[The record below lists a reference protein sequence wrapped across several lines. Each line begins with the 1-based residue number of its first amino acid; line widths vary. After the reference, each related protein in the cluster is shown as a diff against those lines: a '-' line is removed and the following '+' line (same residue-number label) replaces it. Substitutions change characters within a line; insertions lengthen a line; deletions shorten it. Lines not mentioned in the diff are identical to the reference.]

1 MNQQQVLQYI
11 AAHADQPELL
21 KPIRLAADKAIQA
34 YNATLKANTGLVPKY
49 STDALKM
56 ATWLAEQVMLRY
68 PYTKQP
74 NLEQWADDIDKLVR
88 CIKQPLDNKIAL
100 LFSQQDTSGGSRYA
114 VALTCASITSSCLL
128 RHRSCRL
135 SRAGGTVYEYG
146 TY

>member
-56 ATWLAEQVMLRY
+56 ATWLAEQVMKRY

-88 CIKQPLDNKIAL
+88 CDKQPLDNVKIAL
-100 LFSQQDTSGGSRYA
+100 LFSQQDTFWRQQIRSGANLRKHYEQLLVKAQEMQVERGGRYS
-114 VALTCASITSSCLL
+114 V
-128 RHRSCRL
+128 
-135 SRAGGTVYEYG
+135 
-146 TY
+146 

>member
-56 ATWLAEQVMLRY
+56 ATWLAEQVILRY

-88 CIKQPLDNKIAL
+88 CDRQPLDNVKIAL
-100 LFSQQDTSGGSRYA
+100 LFSQQDTFWRQQVRSGANLRKHYEHLLVKAQELQAKQGGRYS
-114 VALTCASITSSCLL
+114 V
-128 RHRSCRL
+128 
-135 SRAGGTVYEYG
+135 
-146 TY
+146 

>member
-11 AAHADQPELL
+11 AAHADQPALL

-88 CIKQPLDNKIAL
+88 CDKQPLDNVKIAL
-100 LFSQQDTSGGSRYA
+100 LFSQQDTFWRQQVRSGANLRKHYEQLLVKAQELQAKQGGRYS
-114 VALTCASITSSCLL
+114 V
-128 RHRSCRL
+128 
-135 SRAGGTVYEYG
+135 
-146 TY
+146 

>member
-34 YNATLKANTGLVPKY
+34 YNAALKANTGLVPKY

-56 ATWLAEQVMLRY
+56 ATWLAEQVMQRY

-88 CIKQPLDNKIAL
+88 CDKQPLDNVKIAL
-100 LFSQQDTSGGSRYA
+100 LFSQQDTFWRQQVRSGANLRKHYEQLLVKAQELQAKQGGRYS
-114 VALTCASITSSCLL
+114 V
-128 RHRSCRL
+128 
-135 SRAGGTVYEYG
+135 
-146 TY
+146 

>member
-88 CIKQPLDNKIAL
+88 CDKQPLDNVKIAL
-100 LFSQQDTSGGSRYA
+100 LFSQQDTFWRQQVRSGANLRKHYEQLLVKAQELQAKQGGRYS
-114 VALTCASITSSCLL
+114 V
-128 RHRSCRL
+128 
-135 SRAGGTVYEYG
+135 
-146 TY
+146 

>member
-56 ATWLAEQVMLRY
+56 ATWLAEQVMQRY

-88 CIKQPLDNKIAL
+88 CDKQPLDNVKIAL
-100 LFSQQDTSGGSRYA
+100 LFSQQDSFWRQQVRSGANLRKHYEQLLVKAQELQAKQGGRYS
-114 VALTCASITSSCLL
+114 V
-128 RHRSCRL
+128 
-135 SRAGGTVYEYG
+135 
-146 TY
+146 